1 MPFKS
6 KKADDSSRLFNRAAD
21 LHRKGNLSVAER
33 LYLKI
38 LKARPDQFEVL
49 HLLGILRHQ
58 QGRFTE
64 ALTSYDKALR
74 IKPRSADTLSN
85 RGSTLRVLNRPAEG
99 PRGRRLRRRGDGG
112 PSPSP

>member
-1 MPFKS
+1 MTRLRLARLVAIGEGNRFMPFES
-6 KKADDSSRLFNRAAD
+6 KKADNSSQLFKRAAE

-74 IKPRSADTLSN
+74 IKPHAADTL
-85 RGSTLRVLNRPAEG
+85 A
-99 PRGRRLRRRGDGG
+99 GRFGI
-112 PSPSP
+112 SPIRKIG